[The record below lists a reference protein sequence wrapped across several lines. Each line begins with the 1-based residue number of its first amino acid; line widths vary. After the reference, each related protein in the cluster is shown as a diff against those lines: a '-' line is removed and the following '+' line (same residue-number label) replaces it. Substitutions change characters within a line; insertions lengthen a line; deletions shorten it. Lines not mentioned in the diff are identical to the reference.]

1 MKHRFSIL
9 ICLFIFFNR
18 LDARNWSEFVT
29 ANISLAVDKNISKLN
44 CDDLPNVTSTLKVD
58 FVKIKV
64 DCSPDDKP
72 QIFWEVI
79 NEINVQYYSIE
90 RSADYHTWE
99 MVGLVKQPML
109 NTRPNLFTFTD
120 ESYESGLVYYRVV
133 GIDKNGSQDVSD
145 SVKAKCKDTLIL
157 YTLSPNPASTHVVL
171 NIKARGNSFL
181 EYEVIDNTGK
191 LQLKNS
197 QNIQRQDNI
206 SIDVS
211 GLIPGMYSLKF
222 QVDGIV
228 YAEKIMVFK

>member
-1 MKHRFSIL
+1 MRYRFTL
-9 ICLFIFFNR
+9 LLCLFVLLNR
-18 LDARNWSEFVT
+18 LDARLCVEIKTSIILPALDNNREEPCV
-29 ANISLAVDKNISKLN
+29 LLLN
-44 CDDLPNVTSTLKVD
+44 YMSPLKVD

-90 RSADYHTWE
+90 RSADHQTWE

-109 NTRPNLFTFTD
+109 NTRPNLFTFVD

-133 GIDKNGSQDVSD
+133 GIDKSGSKDISD
-145 SVKAKCKDTLIL
+145 SVKAKCKDTLML
-157 YTLSPNPASTHVVL
+157 YTLSPNPASTLVVL
-171 NIKARGNSFL
+171 NIEARDNSFL

-197 QNIQRQDNI
+197 LNIQRQDNI

-211 GLIPGMYSLKF
+211 GLIPGLYNLKF

-228 YAEKIMVFK
+228 YAEKIMVLK